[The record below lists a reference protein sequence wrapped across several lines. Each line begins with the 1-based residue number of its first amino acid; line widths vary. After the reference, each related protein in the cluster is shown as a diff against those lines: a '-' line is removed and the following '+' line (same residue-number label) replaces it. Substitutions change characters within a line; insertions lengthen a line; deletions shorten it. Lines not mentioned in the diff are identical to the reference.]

1 LSFTFRS
8 YSGSDCENDLG
19 VDKEFE
25 AGGLGLFQGVSRCSL
40 VETNKNME
48 TLVRI
53 VALQA
58 KWE

>member
-1 LSFTFRS
+1 M
-8 YSGSDCENDLG
+8 
-19 VDKEFE
+19 DKEFE
-25 AGGLGLFQGVSRCSL
+25 ASGLGLFQGISRCSL
-40 VETNKNME
+40 VETNKTMV